1 MQNKKEHA
9 RGSDRD
15 HVALP
20 YNCHNVRIIAASQ
33 FNPHEQETPMSKSY
47 SLPTEPEGVIPSLI
61 ERFNSDKVSAMGPCT
76 KELCSSRTTG
86 EPSLIAQ
93 RSLPN

>member
-1 MQNKKEHA
+1 
-9 RGSDRD
+9 
-15 HVALP
+15 
-20 YNCHNVRIIAASQ
+20 
-33 FNPHEQETPMSKSY
+33 MSKSY
-47 SLPTEPEGVIPSLI
+47 SLPTKPEGVIPSLI